1 MGEWFEP
8 QMCNRVYKRAVK
20 SRSLELDQNVT
31 KTWARVLMST
41 FADLSVVIDT
51 TLFLQNLLLGDIPPE
66 YDKVS
71 PYFEPVDSSKTC

>member
-1 MGEWFEP
+1 
-8 QMCNRVYKRAVK
+8 
-20 SRSLELDQNVT
+20 
-31 KTWARVLMST
+31 MST